1 MRAWTLTAPAPI
13 ERLPLQLAE
22 HPLPVPGPGQVRVAV
37 RACGVCRTDLHVV
50 EGDLAV
56 RRQRVIPG
64 HQVVGVVDALGE
76 GASGLVVGER
86 VGVAWLHST
95 CGTCRFCGSHRENL
109 CERAE
114 FTGWTIDGGFAEFC
128 VAPATFCY
136 PLPGPFGDLQAAPLL
151 CAGIIGYRALRLC
164 GLLAGDAAGA
174 RLGIYGFGAAG
185 HVAIQIARAHGIQV
199 YVATRDQQRHRALA
213 KELGAVWTGAS
224 DDIPPVPLDAAILFA
239 PAGSL
244 VPVALRALDKGGRL
258 VLGGIHMSP
267 VPELPYELLY
277 DERVVRSVANN
288 TRADGRLFLA
298 EAAQVPVR
306 TQVQAF
312 PFDQVPEA
320 LRALKHDAVRGAA
333 VITMAA
339 ANTTP

>member
-1 MRAWTLTAPAPI
+1 
-13 ERLPLQLAE
+13 
-22 HPLPVPGPGQVRVAV
+22 
-37 RACGVCRTDLHVV
+37 
-50 EGDLAV
+50 
-56 RRQRVIPG
+56 
-64 HQVVGVVDALGE
+64 
-76 GASGLVVGER
+76 
-86 VGVAWLHST
+86 
-95 CGTCRFCGSHRENL
+95 
-109 CERAE
+109 
-114 FTGWTIDGGFAEFC
+114 
-128 VAPATFCY
+128 
-136 PLPGPFGDLQAAPLL
+136 
-151 CAGIIGYRALRLC
+151 
-164 GLLAGDAAGA
+164 
-174 RLGIYGFGAAG
+174 
-185 HVAIQIARAHGIQV
+185 
-199 YVATRDQQRHRALA
+199 
-213 KELGAVWTGAS
+213 
-224 DDIPPVPLDAAILFA
+224 
-239 PAGSL
+239 
-244 VPVALRALDKGGRL
+244 